1 MLPEGPMLE
10 DQINAAEVK
19 GVQNNKYENIELD
32 AGFADKSKLGKIRV
46 KLEIKKIDETRNQ
59 A

>member
-1 MLPEGPMLE
+1 MLE

-32 AGFADKSKLGKIRV
+32 AGFADKSKLGKIGV